1 VEWRRCGGNSNV
13 SATGNE
19 VTAISGFNNPIISGG
34 GSLVYPSI
42 HSPAYEP
49 GVQGWTI
56 NADGSAEFNDL
67 AVRGSFNG
75 LDYVINSAGIFFYS
89 SEV

>member
-1 VEWRRCGGNSNV
+1 V
-13 SATGNE
+13 
-19 VTAISGFNNPIISGG
+19 SGFSNPIISGG

-42 HSPAYEP
+42 HSPAYES

-67 AVRGSFNG
+67 AIRGSFNG
-75 LDYVINSAGIFFYS
+75 LDYVINSAGIFFYN